1 MFVSMMMGLYLKNIN
16 CKHKTTKVFKMDS
29 FGFII
34 TILFANEMA
43 LT

>member
-1 MFVSMMMGLYLKNIN
+1 MIVLMMGLYLKKMN
-16 CKHKTTKVFKMDS
+16 CQHKTTKVFKMDS